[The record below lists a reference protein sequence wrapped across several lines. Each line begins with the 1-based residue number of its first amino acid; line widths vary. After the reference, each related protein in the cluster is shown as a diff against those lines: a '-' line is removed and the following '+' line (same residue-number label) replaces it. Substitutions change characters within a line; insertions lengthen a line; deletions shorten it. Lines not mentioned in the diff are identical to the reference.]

1 MHWIVGMFDNTCI
14 NDETMSPNKKQKRQ
28 RQWQENIVFNSM
40 NGCKLWQGRS
50 MDKEG
55 IGILNKSWTWFETK
69 SYIPLKI
76 KPCLK
81 FHPLHNKLRK

>member
-1 MHWIVGMFDNTCI
+1 MFDSTCV
-14 NDETMSPNKKQKRQ
+14 NDETMSPSHKKKKKGKKTQCSIPQK
-28 RQWQENIVFNSM
+28 V
-40 NGCKLWQGRS
+40 RS

-76 KPCLK
+76 KPCPK
-81 FHPLHNKLRK
+81 FHPLHNELKK